1 VGKRDKL
8 AEAREWLAYKLIL
21 DVARNLKIRCFVK
34 YSTFMLEQF
43 FVTGLPQDTLLWAH
57 HDLAL
62 VMLSV
67 VLAIGASSMALHM
80 ATLAQAAQTAVIR
93 RTALITGAV
102 ALGSGIWA
110 MHFVGMLA
118 YQICAHGTFD
128 PLMTSISMAPGVLA
142 SLVALHLLTKPS
154 LGRRDLVIGGVLVGA
169 GIGTMHYLGMAAS
182 SLMDVMRY
190 DPWWFLASIVVAVVL
205 AIVALAVRFKLQAL
219 FNLRRWVVSTISG
232 VVMGLAIAGMHY
244 TGMAAL
250 RFVGPVEI
258 DIASQGSLL
267 ALPITLVTIAVSIL
281 VIAINSMLRYRQLYL
296 QLHVGESRLRALVE
310 TAVDGIVMAD
320 ARGKIQSF
328 NSAAERMLGWR
339 ADEIIGQD
347 ISVIMPPATKPI
359 RNEALQYFLASGDEQ
374 RYRQGRETEA
384 QRKDGS
390 VVPVRMAVGK
400 VDIPGQQLLVGFL
413 TDISVRRE
421 MEQTMRRNE
430 EQFRSLISNIPGVTF
445 RCRNDRVWSMLFISD
460 SVSALTGWT
469 PEDFLESRVNMAQ
482 LMHVDDVERVSAV
495 VSQALAR
502 GEPYNVD
509 YRIHHRSGQMRWI
522 TENGRGG
529 ESEGD
534 GKMQWI
540 DGVMIDNTSAKAR
553 NAEFE
558 GTVNAISRALSV
570 IEFDL
575 KGRVLTANQNFL
587 DLTGYTLAEI
597 QGQHHNMFCTPDY
610 VAHPAYQAFWERL
623 SRGQFL
629 ADEYL
634 RLGKGGREIWIQATY
649 NPIFDA
655 EGKPFKV
662 AKFATDLSQR
672 RAMEVELRGAKERA
686 ESAAA
691 ARGTFLANM
700 SHEIR
705 TPMNAIIGFTEA
717 LLDTQLDPT
726 QRRHLGTVHYAS
738 RSMLRLLNDI
748 LDTAKLEKGAVELE
762 VDDFSLRELCEQIQ
776 SSLRITA
783 AKKKL
788 SLLVDYPAD
797 LPGAFRGDAMRVQQI
812 LLNLLGNAIKFTQIG
827 SVTLRV
833 GYADGVIVLEVIDT
847 GIGIEAASLERIF
860 DPFAQADVST
870 TRQYGGTGLGTT
882 ISRQLAELMGGSIEA
897 SSEPGLGS
905 TFRVRLALP
914 LAQEIATV
922 AQRPTART
930 YLPNLHVL
938 AVDDVPHNLEL
949 LQIHLSR
956 GNHTVTLA
964 EDGALAV
971 EAFMAEKFDIV
982 LMDLQMPGV
991 DGLEATRR
999 IRAYEQTQGLKR
1011 VPIIAL
1017 SASVLEQDRRNALAA
1032 GMDGFASKPL
1042 EPGRLQLEMARV
1054 LGIRTK
1060 AIDDPVTRQ
1069 APPTSHTGSKAGA
1082 KNPAL
1087 PIDWE
1092 RGVRL
1097 WAQESL
1103 LRDAIERFMREHE
1116 SLPEQL
1122 QSLHDKA
1129 DWQRLR
1135 AVAHR
1140 VRGVAG
1146 NLALGPLQ
1154 ACAER
1159 LEAAAAAADA
1169 LAAQEQIFDLPEL
1182 LQAVRQ
1188 HIDPAQSSAA
1198 APAASAAAEAA
1209 VVLTEAQRT
1218 DVLRAIDDIALALA
1232 RGELVDTSLQA
1243 LENHLPALCLE
1254 PLREALDTFNFDQ
1267 AQQVLVQLR
1276 AHWSADRKELT
1287 T

>member
-1 VGKRDKL
+1 
-8 AEAREWLAYKLIL
+8 
-21 DVARNLKIRCFVK
+21 
-34 YSTFMLEQF
+34 M
-43 FVTGLPQDTLLWAH
+43 GLPQDTLLWVQ
-57 HDLAL
+57 HDAAL
-62 VMLSV
+62 VALSV
-67 VLAIGASSMALHM
+67 VLAIAASTMALHM
-80 ATLAQAAQTAVIR
+80 ASVAQIAQTAATR
-93 RTALITGAV
+93 LTAWTTGAL

-118 YQICAHGTFD
+118 YQVCAHGTFD
-128 PLMTSISMAPGVLA
+128 PLITAVSMAPSVLA
-142 SLVALHLLTKPS
+142 SLVALRLLTQPS
-154 LGRRDLVIGGVLVGA
+154 IGRRQLIIGGVLVGA

-205 AIVALAVRFKLQAL
+205 AVVALAVRSKLQAL
-219 FNLRRWVVSTISG
+219 FNLRRWVVSSISG

-250 RFVGPVEI
+250 RFVGPVEVST
-258 DIASQGSLL
+258 ASHGSAL

-296 QLHVGESRLRALVE
+296 QLHMGESRLRALVD
-310 TAVDGIVMAD
+310 TAVDGIIMAD

-328 NSAAERMLGWR
+328 NGAAERMLGWR
-339 ADEIIGQD
+339 ADEIIGKD
-347 ISVIMPPATKPI
+347 ITTIMPPAAKAI
-359 RNEALQYFLASGDEQ
+359 RNEALQYFLASGDDE
-374 RYRQGRETEA
+374 RFRQGRDTEA
-384 QRKDGS
+384 QHKDGRT
-390 VVPVRMAVGK
+390 VPVRMAVGK

-413 TDISVRRE
+413 TDISVRRD
-421 MEQTMRRNE
+421 MEQTLRRNE

-445 RCRNDRVWSMLFISD
+445 RCRNDRMWSMLFISD

-469 PEDFLESRVNMAQ
+469 PEDFLENRIYCAQ
-482 LMHVDDVERVSAV
+482 LMHADDVERVTQVISD
-495 VSQALAR
+495 ALAL
-502 GEPYNVD
+502 GEPYNVE
-509 YRIHHRSGQMRWI
+509 YRLFHRSGQMRWI
-522 TENGRGG
+522 TESGRGG
-529 ESEGD
+529 ESD
-534 GKMQWI
+534 AAGKPQWI
-540 DGVMIDNTSAKAR
+540 DGVMIDNTAAKAR

-575 KGRVLTANQNFL
+575 QGRVLTANQNYL
-587 DLTGYTLAEI
+587 DLMGYTLAEI
-597 QGQHHNMFCTPDY
+597 QGQHHSLFCTPEY
-610 VAHPAYQAFWERL
+610 VQHAAYRAFWDRL

-634 RLGKGGREIWIQATY
+634 RLGKGGREVWIQATY

-662 AKFATDLSQR
+662 VKFATDLSQR

-762 VDDFSLRELCEQIQ
+762 IDDFSLRELCDQIQ

-783 AKKKL
+783 AKKGL
-788 SLLVDYPAD
+788 ELVVDYPAD
-797 LPGAFRGDAMRVQQI
+797 VPGAFRSDAMRVQQI
-812 LLNLLGNAIKFTQIG
+812 LLNLLGNAIKFTQSG

-833 GYADGVIVLEVIDT
+833 GYVEAVTVLEVIDT

-897 SSEPGLGS
+897 TSVVGQGS
-905 TFRVRLALP
+905 TFRVRLAMP
-914 LAQEIATV
+914 LAQEIAKV
-922 AQRPTART
+922 NQSPTART

-949 LQIHLSR
+949 LQIHLAR
-956 GNHTVTLA
+956 GHHTVTLA

-982 LMDLQMPGV
+982 LMDLQMPEV

-999 IRAYEQTQGLKR
+999 IRAYEQTHGLKR

-1017 SASVLEQDRRNALAA
+1017 SASVMEQDRRNALAA

-1060 AIDDPVTRQ
+1060 AIDDPETRP
-1069 APPTSHTGSKAGA
+1069 ATLASITSNKAASK
-1082 KNPAL
+1082 KPVP
-1087 PIDWE
+1087 PIDWN

-1103 LRDAIERFMREHE
+1103 LREAIERFMREHV

-1122 QSLHDKA
+1122 QSLHDKR

-1154 ACAER
+1154 DCAEK
-1159 LEAAAAAADA
+1159 LEAAAAAVDVPAMQD
-1169 LAAQEQIFDLPEL
+1169 QIFDLPEL
-1182 LQAVRQ
+1182 LLAVQ
-1188 HIDPAQSSAA
+1188 QSIDPAQSPAV
-1198 APAASAAAEAA
+1198 APAVTAEAEA
-1209 VVLTEAQRT
+1209 TVVLTDAQRV
-1218 DVLRAIDDIALALA
+1218 DVLRAMDDMAQALT

-1243 LENHLPALCLE
+1243 LETHLPALCLE

-1267 AQQVLVQLR
+1267 AQQLLVQLR

>member
-1 VGKRDKL
+1 
-8 AEAREWLAYKLIL
+8 
-21 DVARNLKIRCFVK
+21 
-34 YSTFMLEQF
+34 MLEQF
-43 FVTGLPQDTLLWAH
+43 FVNGLPQDTLLWAQ
-57 HDLAL
+57 HDAAL
-62 VMLSV
+62 VALSV
-67 VLAIGASSMALHM
+67 LLAIAASTMALHM
-80 ATLAQAAQTAVIR
+80 ATLAQSAQTVTVR
-93 RTALITGAV
+93 RTALLTGAL

-118 YQICAHGTFD
+118 YQICANGTFD
-128 PLMTSISMAPGVLA
+128 YGVTAVSMAPSVLA
-142 SLVALHLLTKPS
+142 SLVALQLLTRPV
-154 LGRRDLVIGGVLVGA
+154 LGRRELIIGGVLVGA
-169 GIGTMHYLGMAAS
+169 GIGTMHYVGMAAS
-182 SLMDVMRY
+182 SLMGVMRY

-205 AIVALAVRFKLQAL
+205 AIVALAVRSKLQAL
-219 FNLRRWVVSTISG
+219 FNLRRWVVSSVSG
-232 VVMGLAIAGMHY
+232 LVMGMAIAGMHY

-250 RFVGPVEI
+250 RFVGAVEI
-258 DIASQGSLL
+258 NTGSQGSAL

-296 QLHVGESRLRALVE
+296 QLHMGESRLRALVE
-310 TAVDGIVMAD
+310 TAVDGIIMAD

-347 ISVIMPPATKPI
+347 ITIIMPPAARGI
-359 RNEALQYFLASGDEQ
+359 RDEALQYFLASGNDE
-374 RYRQGRETEA
+374 RVRQGRDTAA

-390 VVPVRMAVGK
+390 LVPVRMAVGK
-400 VDIPGQQLLVGFL
+400 VDIPGQQMLVGFL

-421 MEQTMRRNE
+421 MEQTLRRNE

-445 RCRNDRVWSMLFISD
+445 RCRNDRIFSMLFISD

-469 PEDFLESRVNMAQ
+469 AEDFLENRVNCAQ
-482 LMHVDDVERVSAV
+482 LTHVDDLERVAQVISD
-495 VSQALAR
+495 ALAR
-502 GEPYNVD
+502 NEPYHVE
-509 YRIHHRSGQMRWI
+509 YRMFHRSGQMRWI
-522 TENGRGG
+522 TESGRGSAG
-529 ESEGD
+529 EGD
-534 GKMQWI
+534 GQGRWI
-540 DGVMIDNTSAKAR
+540 DGVMIDNTAAKAR

-558 GTVNAISRALSV
+558 GTVNAISRASCV

-587 DLTGYTLAEI
+587 DLMGYTLAEI
-597 QGQHHNMFCTPDY
+597 QGQHHSMFCTTEY
-610 VAHPAYQAFWERL
+610 VQHAAYKAFWERL

-634 RLGKGGREIWIQATY
+634 RLGKDGHEVWIQATY

-662 AKFATDLSQR
+662 VKLATDLSQR
-672 RAMEVELRGAKERA
+672 RAMEVELRSAKERA

-762 VDDFSLRELCEQIQ
+762 IDDFSLRELCDQIQ

-783 AKKKL
+783 AKKGL
-788 SLLVDYPAD
+788 ALVLDYPAD
-797 LPGAFRGDAMRVQQI
+797 VPGAFRSDAMRVQQI
-812 LLNLLGNAIKFTQIG
+812 LLNLLGNAIKFTHTG

-833 GYADGVIVLEVIDT
+833 RYVDGVTVLEVIDT

-897 SSEPGLGS
+897 TSVLGQGS
-905 TFRVRLALP
+905 TFRVRLSLP
-914 LAQEIATV
+914 LAQEAALV
-922 AQRPTART
+922 DSRPAART

-956 GNHTVTLA
+956 GHHTVTIA

-971 EAFMAEKFDIV
+971 ESFMAEKFDLV

-999 IRAYEQTQGLKR
+999 IRAYEQNHGLKR

-1017 SASVLEQDRRNALAA
+1017 SASVMEQDRRNALAA

-1060 AIDDPVTRQ
+1060 AIDDPETRP
-1069 APPTSHTGSKAGA
+1069 APLSPASSGKPGSK
-1082 KNPAL
+1082 KPVP

-1103 LRDAIERFMREHE
+1103 LREAIERFMREHM

-1122 QSLHDKA
+1122 QSLHDKH

-1154 ACAER
+1154 ACAEK
-1159 LEAAAAAADA
+1159 LEAAAAAVDVPGM
-1169 LAAQEQIFDLPEL
+1169 QDQIFDLPEL
-1182 LQAVRQ
+1182 LLAVQ
-1188 HIDPAQSSAA
+1188 QSIDPAQSPAV
-1198 APAASAAAEAA
+1198 APAVKADAAAA
-1209 VVLTEAQRT
+1209 VVLTDAQRA
-1218 DVLRAIDDIALALA
+1218 DVLRAMDDMAQALT

-1243 LENHLPALCLE
+1243 LETHLPALCLE
-1254 PLREALDTFNFDQ
+1254 PLRDALDTFNFDQ
-1267 AQQVLVQLR
+1267 AQQLLVQLR
-1276 AHWSADRKELT
+1276 AQWSADRKELT

>member
-1 VGKRDKL
+1 
-8 AEAREWLAYKLIL
+8 
-21 DVARNLKIRCFVK
+21 
-34 YSTFMLEQF
+34 MLTQF
-43 FVTGLPQDTLLWAH
+43 FVNGLPQDSLLWVQ
-57 HDLAL
+57 HDPGL
-62 VMLSV
+62 VALSV
-67 VLAIGASSMALHM
+67 LLAIASSAMGLHM
-80 ATLAQAAQTAVIR
+80 ATLAQTAQTPAMR
-93 RTALITGAV
+93 RIALITGAV

-118 YQICAHGTFD
+118 YQVCALGTFN
-128 PLMTSISMAPGVLA
+128 PLITAVSMAPGVFA
-142 SLVALHLLTKPS
+142 SLVALHLLTQPS
-154 LGRRDLVIGGVLVGA
+154 LGRRQLIVGGVLVGA

-205 AIVALAVRFKLQAL
+205 AVVALAVRSKLQAL
-219 FNLRRWVVSTISG
+219 FDLRRWVVSTISG

-258 DIASQGSLL
+258 NSAAPGGAL
-267 ALPITLVTIAVSIL
+267 ALPITLVAIAVSIL
-281 VIAINSMLRYRQLYL
+281 VIAINGMLRYRHLYL
-296 QLHVGESRLRALVE
+296 QLHLGESRLRALVE
-310 TAVDGIVMAD
+310 TAVDGIIMVNAQ
-320 ARGKIQSF
+320 GKIQSF
-328 NSAAERMLGWR
+328 NGAAERMLGWR

-347 ISVIMPPATKPI
+347 ISTIMSPAAKES
-359 RNEALQYFLASGDEQ
+359 RNEALQYFLASGDDE
-374 RYRQGRETEA
+374 RFRQGRDTA
-384 QRKDGS
+384 ALRKDGTL
-390 VVPVRMAVGK
+390 VPVRMAVGK
-400 VDIPGQQLLVGFL
+400 VDIPGQQILVGFL
-413 TDISVRRE
+413 TDISVRRD
-421 MEQTMRRNE
+421 MEQTLRRNE

-445 RCRNDRVWSMLFISD
+445 RCRNDRIFSMLFISD
-460 SVSALTGWT
+460 SVSVLTGWT
-469 PEDFLESRVNMAQ
+469 AEDFLENRVNCAQ
-482 LMHVDDVERVSAV
+482 LTHPDDLERVTQVIAE
-495 VSQALAR
+495 ALAR
-502 GEPYNVD
+502 NEPYHVE
-509 YRIHHRSGQMRWI
+509 YRMFHRSGQMRWI
-522 TENGRGG
+522 TESGRGSAG
-529 ESEGD
+529 EGD
-534 GKMQWI
+534 GQGRWI
-540 DGVMIDNTSAKAR
+540 DGVMIDNTAAKAR

-558 GTVNAISRALSV
+558 GTVHAISRALAV

-575 KGRVLTANQNFL
+575 QGRVLTANQNYL

-597 QGQHHNMFCTPDY
+597 EGQHHSMFCTPDY
-610 VAHPAYQAFWERL
+610 VAHVAYRAFWDRL

-634 RLGKGGREIWIQATY
+634 RLGKGGRELWIQATY

-662 AKFATDLSQR
+662 VKFATDLSQR

-762 VDDFSLRELCEQIQ
+762 IDDFSLRELCDQIQ

-783 AKKKL
+783 AKKGLKL
-788 SLLVDYPAD
+788 VLDYPAD
-797 LPGAFRGDAMRVQQI
+797 VPSAFRSDGMRVQQI
-812 LLNLLGNAIKFTQIG
+812 LLNLLGNAIKFTQSG

-833 GYADGVIVLEVIDT
+833 DYAEGVTVLEVTDT

-897 SSEPGLGS
+897 TSVVGEGS
-905 TFRVRLALP
+905 TFRVRLAMP
-914 LAQEIATV
+914 LAQELPSV
-922 AQRPTART
+922 AHSASARS

-949 LQIHLSR
+949 LQIHLAR
-956 GNHTVTLA
+956 GHHTMTLA
-964 EDGALAV
+964 EDGAVAV
-971 EAFMAEKFDIV
+971 EAFMAESFDIV

-999 IRAYEQTQGLKR
+999 IRAYEQTNGLKR

-1017 SASVLEQDRRNALAA
+1017 SASVMEQDRRNALAA

-1060 AIDDPVTRQ
+1060 AVDAPVTRP
-1069 APPTSHTGSKAGA
+1069 APLLLAAAKAGDKA
-1082 KNPAL
+1082 AL
-1087 PIDWE
+1087 PPIDWN

-1097 WAQESL
+1097 WAQEAL
-1103 LRDAIERFMREHE
+1103 LRDAIERFMREHVN
-1116 SLPEQL
+1116 LPEQL
-1122 QSLHDKA
+1122 QSLHDKQ

-1159 LEAAAAAADA
+1159 LEAAAAAADVPT
-1169 LAAQEQIFDLPEL
+1169 AQQHILELPEL
-1182 LQAVRQ
+1182 LQAVQQ
-1188 HIDPAQSSAA
+1188 HLDPTQSSAV
-1198 APAASAAAEAA
+1198 APAATAAAEAA
-1209 VVLTEAQRT
+1209 VVLSDAERA
-1218 DVLRAIDDIALALA
+1218 DVLRAMDDIARALA
-1232 RGELVDTSLQA
+1232 RGELVDSSLQA
-1243 LENHLPALCLE
+1243 LETHLPALCLE

-1267 AQQVLVQLR
+1267 AQQVLLQLR
-1276 AHWSADRKELT
+1276 AQWSADRKELT